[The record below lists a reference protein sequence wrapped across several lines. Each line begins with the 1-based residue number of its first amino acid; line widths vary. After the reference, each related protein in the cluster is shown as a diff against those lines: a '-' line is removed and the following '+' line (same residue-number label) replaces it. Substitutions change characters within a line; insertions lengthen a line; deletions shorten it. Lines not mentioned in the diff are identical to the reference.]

1 MSKSLADQRARL
13 RERQLLLRLRS
24 AELRADMADA
34 ASELAPV
41 FSYGQRGVQL
51 WSVLKELPGPARL
64 LPVAGLLLLLRRPG
78 RLGDLA
84 GWALRAMRWVR
95 LGRLIGRLW
104 RN

>member
-1 MSKSLADQRARL
+1 VTKSLADQRARL
-13 RERQLLLRLRS
+13 RERQLLLRLCS
-24 AELRADMADA
+24 AELRVDIADA
-34 ASELAPV
+34 ASELAPL
-41 FSYGQRGVQL
+41 FSYGERGTQL
-51 WSVLKELPGPARL
+51 WSWLKELPAPARL

-104 RN
+104 RS